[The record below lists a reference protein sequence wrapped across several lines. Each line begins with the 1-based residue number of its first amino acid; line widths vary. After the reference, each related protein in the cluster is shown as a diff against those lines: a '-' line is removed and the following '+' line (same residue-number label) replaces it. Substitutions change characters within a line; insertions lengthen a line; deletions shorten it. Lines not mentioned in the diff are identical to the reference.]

1 MTFIANKAIVV
12 PVTLL
17 ERYVFGSANA
27 CDWLVTREALLGKKL
42 AKTLR
47 TVRMIVSRREAL
59 TRQRLLTIGARETFS
74 MIRLILV
81 GDAALRNDLHALGAL
96 GGKVILVARHAVDFI
111 LFRYEALGAD
121 GLRAREAEET
131 VLVKLLRLV
140 FHFFHA
146 WLENL
151 SALVAS
157 GRKRL
162 IVAFATEELIV
173 LVAEWLVN

>member
-1 MTFIANKAIVV
+1 MFT
-12 PVTLL
+12 
-17 ERYVFGSANA
+17 
-27 CDWLVTREALLGKKL
+27 CDWLVTREALLGEQL

-47 TVRMIVSRREAL
+47 TVWVIVSRREAL
-59 TRQRLLTIGARETFS
+59 TRQRLLTISARETFS

-111 LFRYEALGAD
+111 LFRYEAFGAD

-146 WLENL
+146 FFKMKSNKIQIFTIITLNYYCCCL
-151 SALVAS
+151 LTFLLP
-157 GRKRL
+157 GLK
-162 IVAFATEELIV
+162 I
-173 LVAEWLVN
+173 